1 MVGAIGAVS
10 MLAVTRVGRYDR
22 TTLPREVRKLLGI
35 GENDEVVWVFEDGKM
50 FIGKRGGDH
59 G

>member
-1 MVGAIGAVS
+1 VGAIGAVLV
-10 MLAVTRVGRYDR
+10 LAVTGIGRYYKI
-22 TTLPREVRKLLGI
+22 TVPRGVGKLLGI
-35 GENDEVVWVFEDGKM
+35 GENVEVEWVFEDGKV